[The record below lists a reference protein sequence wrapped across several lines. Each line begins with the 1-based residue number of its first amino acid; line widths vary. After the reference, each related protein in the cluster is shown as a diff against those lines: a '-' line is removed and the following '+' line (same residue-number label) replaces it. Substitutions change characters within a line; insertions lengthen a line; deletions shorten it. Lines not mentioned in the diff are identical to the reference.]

1 MSHASEGAIKGA
13 ASLLE
18 HKVTATRAV
27 CHRDLDPIVCVPGE
41 RRIMGRTLATF
52 TQLVQ
57 QEIARW
63 RRYRRALRAEDQQA
77 LDELFAAARRHSA
90 AGAYLARDAPFEVM
104 LLSMVL
110 EQHKQLQRL
119 ARAVADHD
127 ARSSLP
133 PSHRVAP

>member
-1 MSHASEGAIKGA
+1 
-13 ASLLE
+13 
-18 HKVTATRAV
+18 
-27 CHRDLDPIVCVPGE
+27 
-41 RRIMGRTLATF
+41 MGRTLATF

-57 QEIARW
+57 QEIASW

-133 PSHRVAP
+133 PSHGVAP